1 MSIKANGKETLLKL
15 IKNPVTEH
23 FPVGVQAFG
32 TSVNSEKLVNANDW
46 AASLPDDKPYVIVIG
61 AIAVGKIEVDYVE
74 EEIAISSY
82 PLSAAGVC
90 GKICSAFEQ
99 KWGVL

>member
-1 MSIKANGKETLLKL
+1 MSIKANGNETLLKL

-23 FPVGVQAFG
+23 FPVGVQCFG
-32 TSVNSEKLVNANDW
+32 TSVNSEKLVNVNDW
-46 AASLPDDKPYVIVIG
+46 AKTLPDDQPFVIVIG
-61 AIAVGKIEVDYVE
+61 AIAVGKIDADYVQ

-90 GKICSAFEQ
+90 GKICTAFEQ
-99 KWGVL
+99 HWGVL